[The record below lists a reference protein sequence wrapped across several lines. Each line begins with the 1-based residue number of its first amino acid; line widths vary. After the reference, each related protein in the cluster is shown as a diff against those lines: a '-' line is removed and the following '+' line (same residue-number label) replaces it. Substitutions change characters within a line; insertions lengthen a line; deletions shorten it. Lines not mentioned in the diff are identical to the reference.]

1 MFSFSALNLGCSKNL
16 VDLEFAIG
24 EILKYADTV
33 PMEYFDTP
41 EDPEVEYVIVNTCG
55 FLSSAR
61 EESEATLQYYDD
73 LGKKLILMGCYIS
86 VKDDAFLA
94 SLKHLFM
101 IVPFMSY
108 SVIEEILLGKKS
120 KFNLSALVGAKQAQ
134 KQSKEK
140 TLHTYLSA
148 LWGDHRTK
156 KAFVWKWDEVR
167 AYIHAPYRYEY
178 LKIAE
183 GCDNTCTFCI
193 IPRIRGRQNSRKKE
207 DILREVQTLFENG
220 ICEIEIISQDTT
232 RYGVDIYG
240 SSELF
245 TLLEAIESECER
257 YETKHPWS
265 RVRYRVF
272 YLYPDTLTMEHLE
285 KMSALRHLLPYF
297 DIPFQHASEKIL
309 KLMGRH
315 YDRSHID
322 TLLEKVRNTFSD
334 AFIRTSFIIGFPW
347 ETENDFQEL
356 MDFVKKN
363 RFESVGIFQYHDEP
377 LAASSKLGNKIEDRI
392 AKDRIARINTL
403 LNGIY
408 EEHAIASRG
417 MISWGYI
424 MEVWDLKKDY
434 TIRRE
439 IAAPEIDEYDRVRR
453 WAIDKKGTVS
463 IGEYVMYTLP

>member
-148 LWGDHRTK
+148 L
-156 KAFVWKWDEVR
+156 
-167 AYIHAPYRYEY
+167 
-178 LKIAE
+178 
-183 GCDNTCTFCI
+183 
-193 IPRIRGRQNSRKKE
+193 
-207 DILREVQTLFENG
+207 
-220 ICEIEIISQDTT
+220 
-232 RYGVDIYG
+232 
-240 SSELF
+240 
-245 TLLEAIESECER
+245 
-257 YETKHPWS
+257 
-265 RVRYRVF
+265 
-272 YLYPDTLTMEHLE
+272 
-285 KMSALRHLLPYF
+285 
-297 DIPFQHASEKIL
+297 
-309 KLMGRH
+309 
-315 YDRSHID
+315 
-322 TLLEKVRNTFSD
+322 
-334 AFIRTSFIIGFPW
+334 
-347 ETENDFQEL
+347 
-356 MDFVKKN
+356 
-363 RFESVGIFQYHDEP
+363 
-377 LAASSKLGNKIEDRI
+377 
-392 AKDRIARINTL
+392 
-403 LNGIY
+403 
-408 EEHAIASRG
+408 
-417 MISWGYI
+417 
-424 MEVWDLKKDY
+424 
-434 TIRRE
+434 
-439 IAAPEIDEYDRVRR
+439 
-453 WAIDKKGTVS
+453 
-463 IGEYVMYTLP
+463 